1 MMTTTTIKNIVFDFK
16 KSKIKEIRKMV
27 SQEDLFD
34 FFQKISIELE
44 NQGYP
49 ILNNII
55 HPFPKIKFEED
66 IIKENMR
73 NHRDNSDSEFIDDG
87 SDHSGDDIL

>member
-1 MMTTTTIKNIVFDFK
+1 
-16 KSKIKEIRKMV
+16 MV

-66 IIKENMR
+66 IIKENMK
-73 NHRDNSDSEFIDDG
+73 NHTDSEFVDDG
-87 SDHSGDDIL
+87 SDQSGDDSSIR